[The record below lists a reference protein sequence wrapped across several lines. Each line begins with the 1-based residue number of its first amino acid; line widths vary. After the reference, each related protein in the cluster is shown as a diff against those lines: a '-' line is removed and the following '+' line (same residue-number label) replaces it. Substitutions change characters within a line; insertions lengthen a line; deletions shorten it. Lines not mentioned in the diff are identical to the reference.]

1 MILFQWS
8 FNFCENSCWFI
19 ETLRTGKHCKLSVT
33 FGGLSHHCCNNNI
46 RIYHLFIFYCSL
58 KYFSQCTIEITIL
71 VCIENR
77 LHFKKPKTSDLTLYN
92 KDSEL
97 RFGTR
102 VLHPVVTN
110 NKVQIYRLQLSKFSL
125 YLFLFMF
132 IEAVLLSECA
142 LIVEH

>member
-1 MILFQWS
+1 M
-8 FNFCENSCWFI
+8 
-19 ETLRTGKHCKLSVT
+19 T

-77 LHFKKPKTSDLTLYN
+77 LHFKKTKDFRLDLDLYN
-92 KDSEL
+92 KDSES

-102 VLHPVVTN
+102 VLHPAVTN

-132 IEAVLLSECA
+132 IETVLLSECA
-142 LIVEH
+142 LIVEHQYSTNHIT